1 MIFGISDEQ
10 KRRGTSQA
18 TISSGSQS
26 PIKLKAIKIIMKCI
40 LPLEHRKK
48 TLNKVEKTIII
59 IFYYDNYPDT
69 T

>member
-40 LPLEHRKK
+40 LHLEQRK
-48 TLNKVEKTIII
+48 KTIII
-59 IFYYDNYPDT
+59 ISYYDNYPGT
-69 T
+69 TW